1 MTAKI
6 RKFLQGRQPETPC
19 LVVDLDVVSD
29 RYAELSRAL
38 PGAEIFYAMKANP
51 DPEVVQK
58 NKTDF
63 ETDGRGIRF
72 FATGDIGQITPEGTL
87 KIIDRKKDL
96 VKLQMGEYVALSKV
110 ENVLKECP
118 LVELPLC
125 YADSKEK
132 FCVALVC
139 PSHVAL
145 KALGRSLGLGEA
157 VPTLCANKQIIAEV
171 SKQCL
176 AVCKPKLVGFE
187 SPKVIGLVLTLTLT
201 LPEPEP
207 EPEPS
212 P

>member
-1 MTAKI
+1 MVCM
-6 RKFLQGRQPETPC
+6 GY
-19 LVVDLDVVSD
+19 LVDKDKPDPDVVKKNVEEFSTC
-29 RYAELSRAL
+29 AL
-38 PGAEIFYAMKANP
+38 GHRWFH
-51 DPEVVQK
+51 
-58 NKTDF
+58 
-63 ETDGRGIRF
+63 
-72 FATGDIGQITPEGTL
+72 TGDIGQITVDGQL
-87 KIIDRKKDL
+87 QIIDRKKDL

-145 KALGRSLGLGEA
+145 KALGRSLGLGED

-187 SPKVIGLVLTLTLT
+187 IPKVIGLVLTLTLT